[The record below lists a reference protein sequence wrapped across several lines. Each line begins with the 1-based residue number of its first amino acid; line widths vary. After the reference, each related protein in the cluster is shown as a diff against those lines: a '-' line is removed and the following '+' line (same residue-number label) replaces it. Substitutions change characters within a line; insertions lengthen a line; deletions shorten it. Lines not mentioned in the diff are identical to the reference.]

1 MGLNGC
7 LQFIRNKYPH
17 LLVEE
22 HISKYSHQ
30 RVFVDI
36 AGYIY
41 KYGCIFGLCSS
52 KFFEYLAQLAF
63 ILKSNN
69 VHPVIVFDGKAPEDK
84 NDEIGERKE
93 KKKQSLDKI
102 DIIEKALEK
111 YITQKSK
118 IELNDIQTL
127 KTTLEKIQNKPSYA
141 TPSTSRYLNESEGE
155 SESEQEFYLYPTD
168 IESIKSYIEKQKT
181 SILHITPDHFNKMK
195 ELFDNLSIPHIQ
207 APEEAESYCC
217 YLVREQMGSS
227 VISFDTDCIAHMA
240 TNIIFNLD
248 INSGKIVNLC
258 MNELIEEWE
267 LDNLGMKD
275 FAILVGCD
283 YNRKNKLAKIGPV
296 NALKLLQTHTYL
308 HNIPNLTFN
317 LDDINKIRNLFQRN
331 YHSFQ
336 LNIEYKDFDINNIQT
351 FFDKHQITFNHN
363 WDYLPSFIENK
374 FKFIDED
381 ENEYELKSDSE
392 TESETEIEIE
402 INYNK
407 DERLLED

>member
-30 RVFVDI
+30 RVFIDI

-52 KFFEYLAQLAF
+52 KFFEYLSQLVF

-69 VHPVIVFDGKAPEDK
+69 VHPIIVFDGKAPEDK
-84 NDEIGERKE
+84 NDEIGDRKE

-111 YITQKSK
+111 YITQKSNIDLTD
-118 IELNDIQTL
+118 IEVL
-127 KTTLEKIQNKPSYA
+127 KTTLEKIQTKPNYS
-141 TPSTSRYLNESEGE
+141 TPSTSRYLNESDVE
-155 SESEQEFYLYPTD
+155 SDTESDLYLYPSD
-168 IESIKSYIEKQKT
+168 IESIKAYIEKQKT

-195 ELFDNLSIPHIQ
+195 ELFDSLSIPHIQ

-217 YLVREQMGSS
+217 YLVRERMGSA

-240 TNIIFNLD
+240 PNIIFNLD

-258 MNELIEEWE
+258 MDELIEEWE

-331 YHSFQ
+331 YQSFE
-336 LNIEYKDFDINNIQT
+336 LNIEYKDFDINNIQS
-351 FFDKHQITFNHN
+351 FFNKYQLIFNHN
-363 WDYLPSFIENK
+363 WDCLPSFIENE
-374 FKFIDED
+374 FKFIEEEVEFEIEED
-381 ENEYELKSDSE
+381 ESE
-392 TESETEIEIE
+392 SSECEIEVEIE
-402 INYNK
+402 DNNG
-407 DERLLED
+407 RLLED

>member
-30 RVFVDI
+30 RVFIDI

-52 KFFEYLAQLAF
+52 KFFEYLSQLVF

-93 KKKQSLDKI
+93 KKKQSLDKV
-102 DIIEKALEK
+102 DLIEKTLEK
-111 YITQKSK
+111 YISNKSNLD
-118 IELNDIQTL
+118 INDIQTL
-127 KTTLEKIQNKPSYA
+127 QSTLEKIQAKPSYA
-141 TPSTSRYLNESEGE
+141 TPSTSRYLNESE
-155 SESEQEFYLYPTD
+155 SESENEFYLYPTD

-181 SILHITPDHFNKMK
+181 SILNITPEHFNKMK
-195 ELFDNLSIPHIQ
+195 ELFDCLSISHIQ

-217 YLVREQMGSS
+217 YLVREQLGSA

-240 TNIIFNLD
+240 PNIIFNLD

-331 YHSFQ
+331 YHSFE
-336 LNIEYKDFDINNIQT
+336 LNIEYKYFDINNIQS
-351 FFDKHQITFNHN
+351 FFNKYQLTFNHS
-363 WDYLPSFIENK
+363 WDYLPSFCENE
-374 FKFIDED
+374 FKFIEEEVEFEIEED
-381 ENEYELKSDSE
+381 VS
-392 TESETEIEIE
+392 ESECEIEVEIE
-402 INYNK
+402 DKN
-407 DERLLED
+407 ERLLED